1 MFLQPNL
8 HMFCISF
15 LRITPSWLDTEKMQ
29 MTSVDSTSDFFLGAY
44 GGKGKM

>member
-1 MFLQPNL
+1 
-8 HMFCISF
+8 MFCISF
-15 LRITPSWLDTEKMQ
+15 FENNTESWLDMEKMQ